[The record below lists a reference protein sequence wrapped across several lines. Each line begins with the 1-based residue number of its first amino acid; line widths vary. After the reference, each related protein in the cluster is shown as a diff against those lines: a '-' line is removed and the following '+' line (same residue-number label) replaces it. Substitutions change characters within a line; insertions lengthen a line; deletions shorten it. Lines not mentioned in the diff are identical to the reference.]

1 MTLSSLNRH
10 AVATRADVGLPKAT
24 VLANHFHKIFP
35 EVNVEPVVAMY
46 THATEEQVLGGHAP
60 DMVID
65 AIDNLDT
72 KVQFDLSIAP
82 GLCTTGLTCVGGCRQ
97 N

>member
-1 MTLSSLNRH
+1 LVTVKNSLELLHGFDVIDVQITLSSLNRH
-10 AVATRADVGLPKAT
+10 AVATRADVGLPKAM
-24 VLANHFHKIFP
+24 VLANHFEAIFP

-46 THATEEQVLGGHAP
+46 TEGSEELILGGSRV

-72 KVQFDLSIAP
+72 KVRS
-82 GLCTTGLTCVGGCRQ
+82 
-97 N
+97 

>member
-1 MTLSSLNRH
+1 M
-10 AVATRADVGLPKAT
+10 ATRADVGLPKAT
-24 VLANHFHKIFP
+24 ILANHFHKIFP
-35 EVNVEPVVAMY
+35 EVTVVPVVAMY
-46 THATEEQVLGGHAP
+46 TRATEDQVLGGQPP

-72 KVQFDLSIAP
+72 KVHFELSTV
-82 GLCTTGLTCVGGCRQ
+82 LRFCVTEFKGAWGCRQ